1 MNGPI
6 ERALERDLQT
16 IARIDNGTTTLVSNI
31 AEAVG
36 LDAVGLGK
44 PRTFEALPKD
54 ALLKALEAK
63 AKALLGMAN
72 ASQIG
77 DEREGLK
84 FQAYAIRQA
93 VRLLEI
99 YVP

>member
-1 MNGPI
+1 MTDTTT
-6 ERALERDLQT
+6 LDK
-16 IARIDNGTTTLVSNI
+16 GTTTLVPNL

-36 LDAVGLGK
+36 LDFGPQAE
-44 PRTFEALPKD
+44 PRKFEALPKE

-93 VRLLEI
+93 VKLLEI

>member
-1 MNGPI
+1 MTD
-6 ERALERDLQT
+6 ATTL
-16 IARIDNGTTTLVSNI
+16 DNGTTTLVPNI

-36 LDAVGLGK
+36 LDSVKLAEFGCIEEK
-44 PRTFEALPKD
+44 PRTFEALPKE